1 MSKDERVEIEV
12 TFLHQTDGAILVN
25 IDGNLKDGEWLPKSQ
40 IGWENDEYARGTT
53 ITVTAPEWLLEAK
66 GLL

>member
-1 MSKDERVEIEV
+1 M
-12 TFLHQTDGAILVN
+12 VN
-25 IDGNLKDGEWLPKSQ
+25 DDGNLKTGVWLPKSQ
-40 IGWENDEYARGTT
+40 IGWEADEYARGTM